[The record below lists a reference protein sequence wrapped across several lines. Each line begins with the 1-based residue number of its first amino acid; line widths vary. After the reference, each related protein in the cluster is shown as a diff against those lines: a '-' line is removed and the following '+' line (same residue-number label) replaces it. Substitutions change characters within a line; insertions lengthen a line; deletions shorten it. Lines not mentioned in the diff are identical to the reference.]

1 MSSCNEL
8 SMSWQRLMFRNF
20 RQRPATSEEQLLK
33 FFNFLANS
41 ISISMASDR
50 VINTWINSLASRLLI
65 GQVQCAVM
73 EALKTRW
80 RLLKMET

>member
-8 SMSWQRLMFRNF
+8 SMSWQRLMFGNF
-20 RQRPATSEEQLLK
+20 RPRPATSEEQLLK
-33 FFNFLANS
+33 FFNFLADS